1 MTPCQKEMKMAKDIL
16 TRIKTEKKQ
25 NLKAALIDEFSVYSI
40 ADAQVARIVAQA
52 NISRGSFYTYFE
64 DLYDAY
70 EWVLELVM
78 TEIHH
83 DQVVNPFEATIRFI
97 AGIEVN
103 PYYDFLKKYY
113 QVNESLFNTYLS
125 HKATTNF
132 ATHTKQNL
140 DTKLWLEMLVSHESI
155 KEAFLQPDNTDQ
167 IINRLTTVQDL
178 LNQKEGQ

>member
-1 MTPCQKEMKMAKDIL
+1 MAKDIL

-25 NLKAALIDEFSVYSI
+25 NLKTALIDEFSVYSI

-78 TEIHH
+78 TDIHH
-83 DQVVNPFEATIRFI
+83 DQVVNPFEATIHFI

-132 ATHTKQNL
+132 AIHTKQNL

-155 KEAFLQPDNTDQ
+155 KEAFLQPDSTDQ

>member
-25 NLKAALIDEFSVYSI
+25 NLKTALIDEFSVYSI

-70 EWVLELVM
+70 EWVFELVM
-78 TEIHH
+78 DEIHH
-83 DQVVNPFEATIRFI
+83 DQFAPPFEATIRFI
-97 AGIEVN
+97 ADIEVN
-103 PYYDFLKKYY
+103 PYYNFLKKYY
-113 QVNESLFNTYLS
+113 QVNESLRNT
-125 HKATTNF
+125 HINHANATNF
-132 ATHTKQNL
+132 AVHTKQNL
-140 DTKLWLEMLVSHESI
+140 DTKWWLEMLVSHESI
-155 KEAFLQPDNTDQ
+155 KEAFLQPENTAQ

-178 LNQKEGQ
+178 LNQKEG